1 MSIKVNINPLLFQYT
16 NDKDMVEVNGET
28 VGQCIDHLVE
38 QFPGMK
44 QVLFAKNGKLLSYV
58 DIYVNKESAYPE
70 ELAKQVKDGDEL
82 HIAFTIAGG

>member
-16 NDKDMVEVNGET
+16 NDNEVVEVNGET
-28 VGQCIDHLVE
+28 VGQCIDRLIE
-38 QFPGMK
+38 QFPDIK
-44 QVLFAKNGKLLSYV
+44 QVLFGKNGKLLSYV

-70 ELAKQVKDGDEL
+70 ELAKTVKDGDEL